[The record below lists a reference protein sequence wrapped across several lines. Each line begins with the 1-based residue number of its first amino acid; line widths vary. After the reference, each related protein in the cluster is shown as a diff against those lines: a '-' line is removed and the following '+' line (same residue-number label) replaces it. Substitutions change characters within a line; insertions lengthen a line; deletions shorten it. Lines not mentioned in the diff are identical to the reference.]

1 MNLYSLLLHYLRV
14 GSAGHVEE
22 KDIVLVFGG
31 YIHTLYAIDLY
42 SNEFRFQC
50 HRWLMLMRLSLS
62 LSFSFVCIFK
72 PANFHTH
79 IFYVMLS

>member
-22 KDIVLVFGG
+22 KDIVLV
-31 YIHTLYAIDLY
+31 LYAIDLY